1 MRPARRSLRRLLARA
16 VAVEGADFIV
26 GSIMIMVAG
35 SIEAKDSSQ
44 RKRHGWNVVEKRS
57 TACETDLGCLVHAL
71 TEICPFKTGLDYF
84 LCCK

>member
-1 MRPARRSLRRLLARA
+1 VRPARRSLRRLLARA

-26 GSIMIMVAG
+26 GSIMIMVRRN
-35 SIEAKDSSQ
+35 EAKDSSQ

-71 TEICPFKTGLDYF
+71 TEICPFKTGLDCF